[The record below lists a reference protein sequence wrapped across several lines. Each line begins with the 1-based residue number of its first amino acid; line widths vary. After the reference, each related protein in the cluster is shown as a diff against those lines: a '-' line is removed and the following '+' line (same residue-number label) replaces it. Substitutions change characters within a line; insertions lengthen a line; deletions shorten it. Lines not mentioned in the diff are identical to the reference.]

1 MRRCKT
7 ELGLGIS
14 DPAPDRTIRSEI
26 EAAFMREAR
35 IGEQR
40 DIGKRERTAGEK
52 ASAGEMPL
60 HLVERG
66 IATLDQVRVERRD
79 GLAEIDQVESAHRD
93 KGFMTVL
100 LPEHPGIHLSGR
112 I

>member
-14 DPAPDRTIRSEI
+14 DPAPDRTIGSEI

-40 DIGKRERTAGEK
+40 DVGKRERTAHEK
-52 ASAGEMPL
+52 TSAGEMPL
-60 HLVERG
+60 HLIERG
-66 IATLDQVRVERRD
+66 IATLDQVRIERRD
-79 GLAEIDQVESAHRD
+79 RLAEGEPGEAAHRD
-93 KGFMTVL
+93 KRVHTC
-100 LPEHPGIHLSGR
+100 
-112 I
+112 